1 MILKKDGLLRSSNI
15 WKNRDS
21 KAWRHNVKERA
32 MSAVE
37 GQDELIM
44 DGSQATKRQAKM
56 SPCTKPRRHM
66 VGLEVQCRSLLTS
79 LLGLASW
86 HGRFTPKQTASA
98 PTEEEAGV
106 APEPV
111 LEFWRKEKSR
121 HPAGQW
127 TTMSICWSPSPQPN
141 HRPDWASPAPGL
153 KVLRY
158 LHILYIR
165 IKHAT

>member
-1 MILKKDGLLRSSNI
+1 MILKDGLLGSSNI

-21 KAWRHNVKERA
+21 KVWRHNVKERA

-37 GQDELIM
+37 GQNELIM
-44 DGSQATKRQAKM
+44 DGSQAMKRQAKM
-56 SPCTKPRRHM
+56 SLCTKPRRHM
-66 VGLEVQCRSLLTS
+66 VGLEVQHRSLLTS
-79 LLGLASW
+79 LLGLASQ
-86 HGRFTPKQTASA
+86 HGHLTPKQTAST
-98 PTEEEAGV
+98 PIEEEAGV

-158 LHILYIR
+158 LRILYIR